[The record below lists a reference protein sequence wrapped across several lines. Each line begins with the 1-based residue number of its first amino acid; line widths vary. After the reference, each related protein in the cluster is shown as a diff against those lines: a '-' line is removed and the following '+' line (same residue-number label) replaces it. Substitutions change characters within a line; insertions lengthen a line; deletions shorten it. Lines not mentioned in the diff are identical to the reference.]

1 MADVKLSAK
10 VIGVK
15 ELQAILKESD
25 RKMLRS
31 TQASMRKAASPM
43 TSQAKSMTPKES
55 PLSGFSH
62 AGRTGWRQSEV
73 LGGIKATIG
82 GRAVSRTV
90 WPLLSLTQSSPMGM
104 IYDWAGRAGGSKKK
118 PRSAPYAARTRGHA
132 NTSQGAA
139 MIKNLP
145 RFGSVK
151 GSQYSRVLFPAFVA
165 TRDEVVRAV
174 QDGIDEVA
182 RQLNIEI
189 ERI

>member
-43 TSQAKSMTPKES
+43 TSQAKSMTPS
-55 PLSGFSH
+55 ATPLSGWAH
-62 AGRTGWRQSEV
+62 KGRTGWRQSEV
-73 LGGIKATIG
+73 LSGISTAVG

-90 WPLLSLTQSSPMGM
+90 WPLLSLQQKNPAGM
-104 IYDWAGRAGGSKKK
+104 IYDWAGRTNAGKRPLQQFVKL
-118 PRSAPYAARTRGHA
+118 
-132 NTSQGAA
+132 
-139 MIKNLP
+139 LP
-145 RFGSVK
+145 ALGGVK

-182 RQLNIEI
+182 KQLNIEI